1 MSWRFQPCRR
11 QPETGHGLKR
21 LSKCQAGR
29 PPKVMRANRSRLL
42 PTLTQAPENFLSKR
56 DVPDEALHYNGPFV
70 HGPVMATVM
79 PGV

>member
-1 MSWRFQPCRR
+1 
-11 QPETGHGLKR
+11 
-21 LSKCQAGR
+21 
-29 PPKVMRANRSRLL
+29 MRANRSRLL

-56 DVPDEALHYNGPFV
+56 DVPDEALHYNGPFA